1 MTNIR
6 GLRRHFNG
14 GLVTMMLSGA
24 SLVACGGG
32 GETPPPD
39 LTTVAMGAT
48 ISRTGVSAVAT
59 WVDSFDLAAADLNGG
74 IKKAGYPFA
83 VNFVD
88 YIEDTM
94 NMSSV
99 TVARALDMVHTKNI
113 KMVLDGTSGDS
124 LALNALM
131 YDTDTTNDINI
142 PVVCVACSSTN
153 HHNPNAVD
161 ANPANQAAYRNQ
173 DKWHFGLSMSS
184 LPQSLVISRLLLAR
198 DNKNGDLNGDGK
210 FKLSII
216 AIDDPFGTTFAQA
229 LTSSLKA
236 ARPDAIVETIL
247 HPKTAA
253 LDTYDWAGV
262 LTQLTDAKTADVAD
276 FAPDAIVEITFPQF
290 SLALIKAY
298 TAGAYVLPFFHTH
311 SMREQP
317 VVVQAGHD
325 LDGQE
330 GTSYMPSDGMSGTMF
345 DAHFTAV
352 TSLVRQS
359 QWDAHVYDGGVIFGL
374 GVMTAVKAGADPATI
389 TGAQIR
395 DAMLT
400 VNNPAGT
407 IIRPGVDE
415 MAKAAKLINE
425 GKPINY
431 EGASGPCDFDA
442 YGRAL
447 NRISH
452 WKVTNQKVNS
462 IDAFDCVANPA
473 TCPPIP

>member
-1 MTNIR
+1 MTNKLTL
-6 GLRRHFNG
+6 GM
-14 GLVTMMLSGA
+14 VAMMLAAA
-24 SLVACGGG
+24 SLSACGGG
-32 GETPPPD
+32 NTETPPPE
-39 LTTVAMGAT
+39 LTTVSMGAT

-59 WVDSFDLAAADLNGG
+59 WGNAFDLAAADLNDGL
-74 IKKAGYPFA
+74 KKAKYPFT
-83 VNFVD
+83 VNFAD
-88 YIEDTM
+88 FIEDTM

-99 TVARALDMVHTKNI
+99 TTAKALEMVQNHNI

-124 LALNALM
+124 LALNAMM

-161 ANPANQAAYRNQ
+161 ANPANQAAYRNI

-198 DNKNGDLNGDGK
+198 DGKNGDLNGDGK
-210 FKLSII
+210 LKISII
-216 AIDDPFGTTFAQA
+216 AIDDPFGTSFAAA
-229 LTSSLKA
+229 LTSTIQA
-236 ARPDAIVETIL
+236 ANPNAIVETIL

-262 LTQLTDAKTADVAD
+262 LSQLTDNKTGTNTDV
-276 FAPDAIVEITFPQF
+276 APDAIVEITFPQF
-290 SLALIKAY
+290 SLALVKAY
-298 TAGAYVLPFFHTH
+298 TAGAYTLPFFHTH

-325 LDGQE
+325 LDNQE
-330 GTSYMPSDGMSGTMF
+330 GTSYLPSDGVSGQMF
-345 DAHFTAV
+345 DAHFAAITQL
-352 TSLVRQS
+352 TRQS

-374 GVMTAVKAGADPATI
+374 GVMAAIKAGADPATL
-389 TGAQIR
+389 TGAQVR
-395 DAMLT
+395 DAMMT
-400 VNNPAGT
+400 VNNPAGE
-407 IIRPGVDE
+407 IIRPGVDDI
-415 MAKAAKLINE
+415 AKAAQLISE

-431 EGASGPCDFDA
+431 EGASGPCDFDVN
-442 YGRAL
+442 GRAL

-452 WKVTNQKVNS
+452 WKVTNTKVTN

-473 TCPPIP
+473 TCPPMN